1 MQTVPFPKKPDMQTH
16 AGKLFI
22 IVQTELFP
30 QGNKDDT
37 TTAWFAP
44 LQVYKVVQ
52 SSEVKTFPTFLIKYY
67 LQFFSSIT

>member
-1 MQTVPFPKKPDMQTH
+1 VQTVPFPKKPDMQTH

-22 IVQTELFP
+22 IVQTAFSP

-44 LQVYKVVQ
+44 LQVYKVLQ
-52 SSEVKTFPTFLIKYY
+52 SSEVKTFPTFFDKILFKI
-67 LQFFSSIT
+67 FSSIT

>member
-1 MQTVPFPKKPDMQTH
+1 MQTVPFPKKPDLQTH

-30 QGNKDDT
+30 HGDKDDT

-52 SSEVKTFPTFLIKYY
+52 SSEVKIFPTFFVIKF
-67 LQFFSSIT
+67 LEITSLL